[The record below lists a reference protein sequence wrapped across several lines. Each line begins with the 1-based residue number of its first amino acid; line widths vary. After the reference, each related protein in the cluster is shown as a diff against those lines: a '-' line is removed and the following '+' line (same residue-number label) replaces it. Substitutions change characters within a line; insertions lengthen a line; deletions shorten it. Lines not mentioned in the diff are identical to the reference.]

1 MRSNPFLLFDPV
13 ILKKAW
19 PLVLSAVV
27 IYGSTI
33 APSFPPGALT
43 VAQSAQAHVVQD
55 AVVPTFN
62 ASDVG
67 NRTYGYLAQKSL
79 ANMNNF
85 DDDLISNLIIGNQ
98 YAPQSVQYLIRRT
111 LSTRSLWNLPS
122 PCGSNCSYTLHFA
135 GPYLQCT
142 SYERNVTHGWN
153 TEETANSVPAVSFPA
168 YASVFDLNSTS
179 LLANESFLD
188 AETSSRLHIGTV
200 VPNRVLGVKSLR
212 TYVENASSIVA
223 GLPFDGGV
231 NMTVRRYQLNTTE
244 HHLECVP
251 SRADYTVYT
260 MFRNNGANYNVS
272 IDAASVRPLA
282 AALTSLQLNGSLTD
296 TTVMD
301 PSLLPFFRDLNMYTI
316 IQQLANMISCSL
328 NETATG
334 QGDPTAPDDAG
345 FVHYE
350 TTNSLVDSTNN
361 QSTLDVLLQYFTRVD
376 LSSDFSTLTRV
387 DRELF
392 TVNQTILNTMLV
404 DITLSLIPFKDSWTT
419 TVNQTRTQWVN
430 VYAFSKP
437 LNFILPYALTLSTG
451 LCVLVLGYYSL
462 YTNGVSAADGGFLQL
477 LTTTRGSATVERAI
491 RGACLGGEENV
502 PATLKN
508 LRMQY
513 GELIPDAED
522 EKEDMLRTAGFGS
535 PEEVRALNKSHSYGG

>member
-1 MRSNPFLLFDPV
+1 MRSNPFLLFDPL

-43 VAQSAQAHVVQD
+43 VSQSAQVQFVQD

-67 NRTYGYLAQKSL
+67 NMTYGYLAQKSL
-79 ANMNNF
+79 ADMNNF
-85 DDDLISNLIIGNQ
+85 DDDFVSSLVIGNQ
-98 YAPQSVQYLIRRT
+98 YASASVQYLIRRT

-122 PCGSNCSYTLHFA
+122 PCGSNCSYTLQFV

-142 SYERNVTHGWN
+142 SYEKNVTHGWIDED
-153 TEETANSVPAVSFPA
+153 TSNSILAVSFPA

-179 LLANESFLD
+179 LLGNESYLD
-188 AETSSRLHIGTV
+188 TTTSSRLHISTA
-200 VPNRVLGVKSLR
+200 VPNGVMGVKSLR

-260 MFRNNGANYNVS
+260 MFRNDGANYNVS
-272 IDAASVRPLA
+272 IDAASVRPLT
-282 AALTSLQLNGSLTD
+282 AALTGLNLNGSLTD
-296 TTVMD
+296 TTVMAR
-301 PSLLPFFRDLNMYTI
+301 SLLPFFRDLNMYTI
-316 IQQLANMISCSL
+316 IQQLANIISTSL
-328 NETATG
+328 NETASG
-334 QGDPTAPDDAG
+334 RGDPTAPDDEG
-345 FVHYE
+345 FVYYQ
-350 TTNSLVDSTNN
+350 TTSALIDSEAN
-361 QSTLDVLLQYFTRVD
+361 QTTLDVLLQYFTRVD
-376 LSSDFSTLTRV
+376 LSSDFSTLINV

-392 TVNQTILNTMLV
+392 TVNQTILNEMLV
-404 DITLSLIPFKDSWTT
+404 DITLSLIPFKNVWTT
-419 TVNQTRTQWVN
+419 TVNQTRTQSVN

-513 GELIPDAED
+513 GELIPNAED
-522 EKEDMLRTAGFGS
+522 EKYDMLRTVGFGT
-535 PEEVRALNKSHSYGG
+535 PGEVRALNKSHSYGG